1 MTQKIYYQ
9 DPFLT
14 KCKAKI
20 VEISDNAVILDKT
33 IAFPEGGGQEGDRG
47 VFVLEDG
54 SKIEFIDTQK
64 SLGRSIYLDNFPV
77 IQVDTDILHYLKNEE
92 DVEKLK
98 VGMEIEV
105 EIDVQRRAILSA
117 YHTATHLMLMAIE
130 HWYSGYEKNVYGCH
144 IQIDKS
150 RLDFRTQEKFN
161 QEFIKEAESYCNE
174 LIAKALP
181 IKTYQ
186 HPKENEAWYWECNEV
201 VYPCGG
207 THLTNTSQLKG
218 IKLKRK
224 NLGKNGQRVSVEID
238 GISDEFLRLY
248 HE

>member
-20 VEISDNAVILDKT
+20 VEIRDNAIILDKT
-33 IAFPEGGGQEGDRG
+33 IAFPEGGGQEGDIG

-64 SLGRSIYLDNFPV
+64 SLGRSIYLDNFPI
-77 IQVDTDILHYLKNEE
+77 IQVDTDVLHYLKNRE
-92 DVEKLK
+92 DIDKLK

-105 EIDVQRRAILSA
+105 KIDVQRRAILSA

-130 HWYSGYEKNVYGCH
+130 QWYCGYESNVYGCH
-144 IQIDKS
+144 IQTDKS

-186 HPKENEAWYWECNEV
+186 HPKENEAWYWECDEV

-218 IKLKRK
+218 IRLKRK

-238 GISDEFLRLY
+238 GICDEFLGLY